1 MKRNSQMKHSPERI
15 LWYLVPILIGLG
27 GVLFSNEFESA
38 MMRFAVILLSVS
50 VPLFASGN
58 MLARRGGAAT
68 GKFVLLAGVLL
79 LMIGAA
85 ASLSELPDTMAQHEI
100 FSLRIVG
107 ISRWLGS
114 LSLVLGLFVVSWS
127 VLRTGEAVV
136 ELGERFR
143 HLADLMS
150 EGFILSSPDGIIVL
164 VNQQFLD
171 MLDLTEEQ
179 VVGENA
185 SELVSRME
193 VNAIQEHLDMR
204 AKGLASEYEIA
215 WHVRGEERQFWVHGT
230 PIFDR
235 HGRHAGTL
243 ATFRDITDRNRMAK
257 RLERYAKGLQELV
270 EEKTQKLMRSE
281 KQFRDLL
288 LFMNEGF
295 ITVDSSYRIQ
305 FANNRICE
313 LLRISPQTI
322 RGCEVFDF
330 VDPPGRMKLMELL
343 KAGDAGRALDGPNEF
358 SFVCIDGTLVTAVV
372 AVAPVQSNS
381 ETGARYSLVITDVTE
396 LKRMQHQLEMRA
408 SELEAANEELRAY
421 GRAKDSFLSNVSHE
435 LKTPLSTINGYIE
448 MLDSGSLGRLEVP
461 QGSALK
467 VMSRNAKR
475 LVGLINEMLEFSR
488 MEIRGIQLARRLF
501 NTGNLVRES
510 IASIQPQALA
520 KDLSIGIFAPEN
532 IPPVWADRDKIGQVL
547 GILLSNAVKFS
558 HEGGMIQVL
567 VAERAHCT
575 LAITVSDTGIGIAP
589 AYQARIFDKFFQVD
603 SSMTRRYE
611 GTGIGLSIA
620 KSIVEAHHGTL
631 ELVSELGK
639 GSTFTIVLSG
649 ALFDSN
655 APPRLRKGFE
665 RLRVLIVANSRTFR
679 SVMEE
684 VLAQCG
690 CAVEEANNG
699 YECLRLAE
707 ETRPDLILFNEI
719 LSDVGGVPM
728 IASLR
733 HNPET
738 IDIPVLI
745 LSGEDPSKVE
755 EVCNTASGVYFL
767 AKPFNARGLIGEM
780 RAICLGE
787 PVARE
792 GDAAEPA
799 HYSFRVL
806 VVDADADLLEWIEF
820 ALRHKH
826 MMCWSASSAAHALE
840 LAQRHHPDAILL
852 DGDAPPPI
860 LQNTLAVLRESI
872 VTEGIPIFLMGGG
885 MPTMVPTK
893 SPAVVIKKPFSVED
907 LVQHMQ
913 AALEARTAPV

>member
-1 MKRNSQMKHSPERI
+1 MKRTQERI
-15 LWYLVPILIGLG
+15 LWYLMPILIGLG
-27 GVLFSNEFESA
+27 GVLFANEFDSVIT
-38 MMRFAVILLSVS
+38 RFAVVLVSVS

-58 MLARRGGAAT
+58 MLARRDDAGT
-68 GKFVLLAGVLL
+68 GKFVLLAGVLM

-85 ASLSELPDTMAQHEI
+85 ASVAQLPGTMGQEI
-100 FSLRIVG
+100 FSQRIVG
-107 ISRWLGS
+107 VSRWLGS
-114 LSLVLGLFVVSWS
+114 FSLVLGLFVVLLS
-127 VLRTGEAVV
+127 VFRTGAAAA

-150 EGFILSSPDGIIVL
+150 EGFILSSPDGTIVL

-171 MLDLTEEQ
+171 MLDLSEDQ

-185 SELVSRME
+185 TELVSRMN
-193 VNAIQEHLDMR
+193 VNTIQPHLDMR
-204 AKGLASEYEIA
+204 AKGLASEYENA
-215 WHVRGEERQFWVHGT
+215 WHVRGEERQFWVHGA

-235 HGRHAGTL
+235 YGRHAGTL
-243 ATFRDITDRNRMAK
+243 ATFRDITERNRMAK

-281 KQFRDLL
+281 QQFRDLL

-295 ITVDSSYRIQ
+295 ITVDSSYQIQ

-343 KAGDAGRALDGPNEF
+343 KAGGAGDALEGPNEF

-372 AVAPVQSNS
+372 AVAPVQGDSQ
-381 ETGARYSLVITDVTE
+381 TGARYSLVITDVTE
-396 LKRMQHQLEMRA
+396 LKRMQRQLEMRA

-435 LKTPLSTINGYIE
+435 LKTPLSTISGYIE
-448 MLDSGSLGRLEVP
+448 MLDSGGLGRIDVP

-488 MEIRGIQLARRLF
+488 MEIRGIQITQRLF
-501 NTGNLVRES
+501 NTDNLVRES

-520 KDLSIGIFAPEN
+520 KDLSIGIFVHEN
-532 IPPVWADRDKIGQVL
+532 APPVWADRDKISQVL
-547 GILLSNAVKFS
+547 AILLSNAVKFS
-558 HEGGMIQVL
+558 HEGGMLQVQ
-567 VAERAHCT
+567 VVERAHGT
-575 LAITVSDTGIGIAP
+575 LAISVGDTGIGIAP
-589 AYQARIFDKFFQVD
+589 AYHARIFDKFFQVD
-603 SSMTRRYE
+603 SSLTRRYE

-631 ELVSELGK
+631 ELASELGK
-639 GSTFTIVLSG
+639 GSTFTIVLPG

-655 APPRLRKGFE
+655 VPPRLRKGLE
-665 RLRVLIVANSRTFR
+665 RLRVLVVADNRTFR
-679 SVMEE
+679 GVLEE

-690 CAVEEANNG
+690 CAVEQANNG

-719 LSDVGGVPM
+719 LSNVAGVPM
-728 IASLR
+728 IANLR
-733 HNPET
+733 QNPET
-738 IDIPVLI
+738 VDIPVLI
-745 LSGEDPSKVE
+745 LSGEDPSKLE

-767 AKPFNARGLIGEM
+767 EKPFNARGLIGEI

-787 PVARE
+787 PVPCE
-792 GDAAEPA
+792 HDAAEPA
-799 HYSFRVL
+799 HYAFRVL

-826 MMCWSASSAAHALE
+826 MTCWNASSAAHALE

-852 DGDAPPPI
+852 DGDAPPP
-860 LQNTLAVLRESI
+860 LLRNNLDVLRESI
-872 VTEGIPIFLMGGG
+872 VTEDIPIFVMGGG
-885 MPTMVPTK
+885 TPAVVPTK
-893 SPAVVIKKPFSVED
+893 GRAVVIKKPFSVED
-907 LVQHMQ
+907 LVRHMQ
-913 AALEARTAPV
+913 AALEARTVLV